1 MPSHLLSITD
11 ISYDDIISLLDTASD
26 IKGKRTRGKAS
37 NSLKNKTLAM
47 LFEKSSTR
55 TRLSFEVAMT
65 ELGGHSIYLNYKDLQ
80 LGRGESLA
88 DTARVMSR
96 YVHAIM
102 GRVYKHETLTQLAKY
117 ATVPIINGLSDLEH
131 PCQLLADLLTIRE
144 YKGKFKGLNFSWIGD
159 GNNVCN
165 SAILACALTGMK
177 ITVACPEGY
186 EPNYDIVLKAKE
198 IGAVVNVIHD
208 PMKAAKKA
216 DILSTDVWVSMGD
229 EEEYDQRLRDF
240 KPYQINS
247 KLLEQA
253 RHDVMVLHCLPAHRG
268 EEITADVVDGPNSAV
283 FDQAENRLHVQ
294 KALLLKLLSL
304 NQFARVAQSGQRR

>member
-1 MPSHLLSITD
+1 MPSHLLSLAD
-11 ISYDDIISLLDTASD
+11 LSYADIISMLDTASD
-26 IKGKRTRGKAS
+26 LKEKRTRGKTSGA
-37 NSLKNKTLAM
+37 LKAKTLAM

-55 TRLSFEVAMT
+55 TRISFEVAMI
-65 ELGGHSIYLNYKDLQ
+65 ELGGHAIYLNYKDIQ
-80 LGRGESLA
+80 LGRGESVA
-88 DTARVMSR
+88 DTARIMSR

-102 GRVYKHETLTQLAKY
+102 ARVYKHETLIELSQH
-117 ATVPIINGLSDLEH
+117 ATVPVINGLSDLEH

-144 YKGKFKGLNFSWIGD
+144 YKGRFKGLNFSWIGD

-165 SAILACALTGMK
+165 SAMLACALTGMK
-177 ITVACPEGY
+177 MTVACPEGY
-186 EPNYDIVLKAKE
+186 EPDNKIVEKAKE
-198 IGAVVNVIHD
+198 LGGTVNIIHD

-229 EEEYDQRLRDF
+229 EDEYDQRLHDF

-253 RHDVMVLHCLPAHRG
+253 KHDVMVLHCLPAHRG
-268 EEITADVVDGPNSAV
+268 EEITAEVVDGPNSAV

-294 KALLLKLLSL
+294 KALLLKLLK
-304 NQFARVAQSGQRR
+304 

>member
-1 MPSHLLSITD
+1 LPSHLLSLAD
-11 ISYDDIISLLDTASD
+11 LSYDDIINLLDTASD
-26 IKGKRTRGKAS
+26 LKEKRVRGKTSGA
-37 NSLKNKTLAM
+37 LKSRTLAM

-55 TRLSFEVAMT
+55 TRISFEAAMT
-65 ELGGHSIYLNYKDLQ
+65 ELGGHGIYLNYKDIQ
-80 LGRGESLA
+80 LGRGESVA

-102 GRVYKHETLTQLAKY
+102 ARVYKHETLIELSKNSD
-117 ATVPIINGLSDLEH
+117 VPVINGLSDLEH
-131 PCQLLADLLTIRE
+131 PCQLLADLFTIRE

-177 ITVACPEGY
+177 MTVACPEGY
-186 EPNYDIVLKAKE
+186 EPDREIVEKARKL
-198 IGAVVNVIHD
+198 GGVVNIIRD
-208 PMKAAKKA
+208 PMKAAKNA

-229 EEEYDQRLRDF
+229 EEEYDQRLHDF
-240 KPYQINS
+240 RPYQINS

-253 RHDVMVLHCLPAHRG
+253 KHDVMVLHCLPAHRG
-268 EEITADVVDGPNSAV
+268 EEITAEVVDGPNSAV

-294 KALLLKLLSL
+294 KALLLKLLS
-304 NQFARVAQSGQRR
+304 

>member
-1 MPSHLLSITD
+1 LPSHLLSLSD
-11 ISYDDIISLLDTASD
+11 LSYADIINLLDTASD
-26 IKGKRTRGKAS
+26 LKEKRVRGKMS
-37 NSLKNKTLAM
+37 GLVKSKTLAM

-55 TRLSFEVAMT
+55 TRVSFEVAMT
-65 ELGGHSIYLNYKDLQ
+65 ELGGHAIYLNYKDIQ
-80 LGRGESLA
+80 LGRGESVA

-102 GRVYKHETLTQLAKY
+102 ARVYKHETLIELSKNS
-117 ATVPIINGLSDLEH
+117 TVPVINGLSDLEH

-177 ITVACPEGY
+177 MTVACPEGY
-186 EPNYDIVLKAKE
+186 EPNKE
-198 IGAVVNVIHD
+198 IVGKSKELGGVVNIIRD
-208 PMKAAKKA
+208 PMKAARNA

-229 EEEYDQRLRDF
+229 EEEYDQRLHDF
-240 KPYQINS
+240 RPYQINS

-253 RHDVMVLHCLPAHRG
+253 KHDVMVLHCLPAHRG
-268 EEITADVVDGPNSAV
+268 EEITADVVDGPKSAV

-294 KALLLKLLSL
+294 KALLLKLLS
-304 NQFARVAQSGQRR
+304 

>member
-1 MPSHLLSITD
+1 MPSHLLSIAD
-11 ISYDDIISLLDTASD
+11 LSYSDIINLLDTASD
-26 IKGKRTRGKAS
+26 LKEKRKRGKTTDE
-37 NSLKNKTLAM
+37 LKNKTLAM

-55 TRLSFEVAMT
+55 TRISFEVAMT
-65 ELGGHSIYLNYKDLQ
+65 ELGGHAIYLNYKDVQ
-80 LGRGESLA
+80 LGRGESVA

-102 GRVYKHETLTQLAKY
+102 GRVYKHETLTEISENG
-117 ATVPIINGLSDLEH
+117 TVPVINGLSDLEH

-144 YKGKFKGLNFSWIGD
+144 YKGKFKGLNFAWIGD

-165 SAILACALTGMK
+165 SAMLACAITGMK
-177 ITVACPEGY
+177 MTVACPEGY
-186 EPNYDIVLKAKE
+186 EPNVQIVSKARE
-198 IGAVVNVIHD
+198 LGGTVNIIKD
-208 PMKAAKKA
+208 PIKAAKKA

-253 RHDVMVLHCLPAHRG
+253 KHDVMVLHCLPAHRG
-268 EEITADVVDGPNSAV
+268 EEITAEVVDGPNSAV
-283 FDQAENRLHVQ
+283 FDQAENRLHIQ
-294 KALLLKLLSL
+294 KALLLKLLS
-304 NQFARVAQSGQRR
+304 

>member
-1 MPSHLLSITD
+1 M
-11 ISYDDIISLLDTASD
+11 
-26 IKGKRTRGKAS
+26 KGKRTRGKAS

-55 TRLSFEVAMT
+55 TRISFEVAMT
-65 ELGGHSIYLNYKDLQ
+65 ELGGHAIYLNYKDMQ
-80 LGRGESLA
+80 IGRGESIA
-88 DTARVMSR
+88 DTARIMSR

-102 GRVYKHETLTQLAKY
+102 GRVYKHETLTELAKY

-198 IGAVVNVIHD
+198 LGAVVNIIHD

>member
-1 MPSHLLSITD
+1 MPSHLLSLADLSYTD
-11 ISYDDIISLLDTASD
+11 IINLLDTASD
-26 IKGKRTRGKAS
+26 LKEKRARGKTSGA
-37 NSLKNKTLAM
+37 LKSKTLAM

-55 TRLSFEVAMT
+55 TRISFEVAMA
-65 ELGGHSIYLNYKDLQ
+65 ELGGHAIFLNYKDIQ
-80 LGRGESLA
+80 LGRGESIA

-96 YVHAIM
+96 YVNALM
-102 GRVYKHETLTQLAKY
+102 ARVYKHETLIELSNN
-117 ATVPIINGLSDLEH
+117 ATVPVINGLSDLEH

-177 ITVACPEGY
+177 MTVACPQGY
-186 EPNYDIVLKAKE
+186 EPNSEIVEKAKQ
-198 IGAVVNVIHD
+198 IGGAINIIRD

-216 DILSTDVWVSMGD
+216 DVIYTDVWVSMGD
-229 EEEYDQRLRDF
+229 EDEYDQRLHDF

-253 RHDVMVLHCLPAHRG
+253 KHDVMVLHCLPAHRG
-268 EEITADVVDGPNSAV
+268 EEITAEVVDGQNSAV

-294 KALLLKLLSL
+294 KALLLKLLS
-304 NQFARVAQSGQRR
+304 

>member
-1 MPSHLLSITD
+1 LLVLPSHLLSVSD
-11 ISYDDIISLLDTASD
+11 LSYSDIINLLDTASD
-26 IKGKRTRGKAS
+26 LKEKRKRGKTLDE
-37 NSLKNKTLAM
+37 LKNKTLAM

-55 TRLSFEVAMT
+55 TRISFEVAMT
-65 ELGGHSIYLNYKDLQ
+65 ELGGHAIYLNYKDVQ
-80 LGRGESLA
+80 LGRGESVA

-102 GRVYKHETLTQLAKY
+102 ARVYKHETLTGLSENG
-117 ATVPIINGLSDLEH
+117 TVPVINGLSDLEH

-144 YKGKFKGLNFSWIGD
+144 YKVKFKGLNYTWIGD

-165 SAILACALTGMK
+165 SAMLACAITGMK
-177 ITVACPEGY
+177 MTVACPEGY
-186 EPNYDIVLKAKE
+186 EPDVQIMSKARE
-198 IGAVVNVIHD
+198 LGGTINLIRD
-208 PMKAAKKA
+208 PLKAAKNA

-253 RHDVMVLHCLPAHRG
+253 KHDVMVLHCLPAHRG
-268 EEITADVVDGPNSAV
+268 EEITAEVVDGPNSAV
-283 FDQAENRLHVQ
+283 FDQAENRLHIQ
-294 KALLLKLLSL
+294 KALLLKLLS
-304 NQFARVAQSGQRR
+304 

>member
-1 MPSHLLSITD
+1 LPSYLLSLAD
-11 ISYDDIISLLDTASD
+11 LSYADIINLLDIASD
-26 IKGKRTRGKAS
+26 LKEKRSHGKTCDE
-37 NSLKNKTLAM
+37 LKNKTLAM

-55 TRLSFEVAMT
+55 TRISFEVAMT
-65 ELGGHSIYLNYKDLQ
+65 ELGGHAIYLNYKDMQ
-80 LGRGESLA
+80 LGRGESVA

-102 GRVYKHETLTQLAKY
+102 ARVYKHETLLGLSENG
-117 ATVPIINGLSDLEH
+117 TVPVINGLSDLEH

-144 YKGKFKGLNFSWIGD
+144 YKGKFKGLNFVWIGD

-165 SAILACALTGMK
+165 SAMLACALTGMK
-177 ITVACPEGY
+177 MTAACPEGY
-186 EPNYDIVLKAKE
+186 EPNAEVAAKARE
-198 IGAVVNVIHD
+198 LGGTINIISD
-208 PMKAAKKA
+208 PIKAATNA

-229 EEEYDQRLRDF
+229 EEEHEQRLRDF

-253 RHDVMVLHCLPAHRG
+253 KHDVMVLHCLPAHRG
-268 EEITADVVDGPNSAV
+268 EEITAEVVDGPNSAI

-294 KALLLKLLSL
+294 KALLLKLLS
-304 NQFARVAQSGQRR
+304 

>member
-1 MPSHLLSITD
+1 MPSHLLSISD
-11 ISYDDIISLLDTASD
+11 LSYADIISLLDTASD
-26 IKGKRTRGKAS
+26 LKEKRARGKIFDI
-37 NSLKNKTLAM
+37 LKNKTLAM

-65 ELGGHSIYLNYKDLQ
+65 DLGGHAIYLNYKDIQ
-80 LGRGESLA
+80 LGRGESIA

-102 GRVYKHETLTQLAKY
+102 ARVYKHETLIELSENGTIP
-117 ATVPIINGLSDLEH
+117 VINGLSDLEH

-144 YKGKFKGLNFSWIGD
+144 YKGKIKGLNFAWIGD

-165 SAILACALTGMK
+165 SAMLACALTGMK
-177 ITVACPEGY
+177 MTVACPEGY
-186 EPNYDIVLKAKE
+186 EPNTEILAKARE
-198 IGAVVNVIHD
+198 LGGIINVIND
-208 PMKAAKKA
+208 PMKAAKNA

-229 EEEYDQRLRDF
+229 EEEQDQRLHDF

-253 RHDVMVLHCLPAHRG
+253 KHDVMVLHCLPAHRG
-268 EEITADVVDGPNSAV
+268 EEITAEVVDGPNSAV

-294 KALLLKLLSL
+294 KALLLKMLS
-304 NQFARVAQSGQRR
+304 

>member
-1 MPSHLLSITD
+1 MSSHLLSIAD
-11 ISYDDIISLLDTASD
+11 LSYSDIINLLDAASD
-26 IKGKRTRGKAS
+26 LKEKRKRGKTTDE
-37 NSLKNKTLAM
+37 LKNKTLAM

-55 TRLSFEVAMT
+55 TRISFEVAMT
-65 ELGGHSIYLNYKDLQ
+65 ELGGHAIYLNYKDAQ
-80 LGRGESLA
+80 LGRGESVA

-102 GRVYKHETLTQLAKY
+102 ARVYKHETVKELSKNG
-117 ATVPIINGLSDLEH
+117 TVPVINGLSDMEH

-144 YKGKFKGLNFSWIGD
+144 YKGKFKGLNFAWIGD

-165 SAILACALTGMK
+165 SAMLACAITGMK
-177 ITVACPEGY
+177 MTVACPQGY
-186 EPNYDIVLKAKE
+186 EPNAEILVKARE
-198 IGAVVNVIHD
+198 LGGTVNITRD
-208 PMKAAKKA
+208 PLKAAKNA

-253 RHDVMVLHCLPAHRG
+253 KHDVMVLHCLPAHRG
-268 EEITADVVDGPNSAV
+268 EEITGEVVDGPNSAV
-283 FDQAENRLHVQ
+283 FDQAENRLHIQ
-294 KALLLKLLSL
+294 KALLLKLLS
-304 NQFARVAQSGQRR
+304 

>member
-1 MPSHLLSITD
+1 LSISD
-11 ISYDDIISLLDTASD
+11 LSYSDIINLLDTASD
-26 IKGKRTRGKAS
+26 LKEKRKRGKTTDE
-37 NSLKNKTLAM
+37 LKNKTLAM

-55 TRLSFEVAMT
+55 TRISFEVAMT
-65 ELGGHSIYLNYKDLQ
+65 ELGGHAIYLNYKDVQ
-80 LGRGESLA
+80 LGRGESVA

-102 GRVYKHETLTQLAKY
+102 ARVYKHETLTEVCENG
-117 ATVPIINGLSDLEH
+117 TVPVINGLSDLEH

-144 YKGKFKGLNFSWIGD
+144 YKGKFKGLNFAWIGD

-165 SAILACALTGMK
+165 SAMLACAITGMK
-177 ITVACPEGY
+177 MTIACPQGY
-186 EPNYDIVLKAKE
+186 EPNEQIVNKARE
-198 IGAVVNVIHD
+198 LGGTVNIIND
-208 PMKAAKKA
+208 PLKAAKKA

-253 RHDVMVLHCLPAHRG
+253 KHDVMVLHCLPAHRG
-268 EEITADVVDGPNSAV
+268 EEITGEVVDGPNSAV
-283 FDQAENRLHVQ
+283 FDQAENRLHIQ
-294 KALLLKLLSL
+294 KALLLKLLS
-304 NQFARVAQSGQRR
+304 